1 VRAQV
6 SSPMRGA
13 LIAALAALAL
23 AVAGSPARADDAVD
37 AARAYRAKDYT
48 RAAALYRRVVERGDR
63 SPEALYNLGTALL
76 AADSLRSAAEALE
89 RAASAAKD
97 AEVRHRALFNL
108 GLSHLRAGLRDSGQA
123 AEPALDAA
131 LAAYKKVL
139 LARAG
144 DADAKWNY
152 ELALRKKKEQ
162 SGGGGGGGG
171 GGGQAQQPQPDP
183 AAPQQQPVQRPQG
196 GIGERR
202 ADELLN
208 SAAREERDV
217 QGKKQQQNRPEPPP
231 GGKDW

>member
-1 VRAQV
+1 MKSLTRRRCRA
-6 SSPMRGA
+6 
-13 LIAALAALAL
+13 AALLGVGAAALAL
-23 AVAGSPARADDAVD
+23 AASPARADDAVE
-37 AARAYRAKDYT
+37 AAEAYRAKQYG
-48 RAAALYRRVVERGDR
+48 RAAALYRRVVEAGDR

-76 AADSLRSAAEALE
+76 AADSLRAAGEALE
-89 RAASAAKD
+89 RAASVSKD

-108 GLSHLRAGLRDSGQA
+108 GLSHLRAGLRDSGQS

-139 LARAG
+139 LARAD

-171 GGGQAQQPQPDP
+171 GGGQAPAPQPDP
-183 AAPQQQPVQRPQG
+183 TAPQQQPVQRPQG

>member
-1 VRAQV
+1 
-6 SSPMRGA
+6 MTRGR
-13 LIAALAALAL
+13 LLLGVLVALAIPF
-23 AVAGSPARADDAVD
+23 VGARADDAVD
-37 AARAYRAKDYT
+37 AAKAYSAKQYA
-48 RAAALYRRVVERGDR
+48 RAAALYRRVVAGGDR

-76 AADSLRSAAEALE
+76 AADSLQSAAEALE
-89 RAASAAKD
+89 RAASASKD
-97 AEVRHRALFNL
+97 ADVRYRALFNL

-131 LAAYKKVL
+131 LAAYRKL
-139 LARAG
+139 LLGRAG

-171 GGGQAQQPQPDP
+171 GGGQNPAPQPDP
-183 AAPQQQPVQRPQG
+183 AAPQQAPVQRPQG

>member
-1 VRAQV
+1 MTRRRVRA
-6 SSPMRGA
+6 A
-13 LIAALAALAL
+13 LLVALAL
-23 AVAGSPARADDAVD
+23 PLAAAHADDAVD
-37 AARAYRAKDYT
+37 AARAFRARQYA

-89 RAASAAKD
+89 RAASASKD
-97 AEVRHRALFNL
+97 ADVRYRALFNL

-131 LAAYKKVL
+131 LATYKKVL
-139 LARAG
+139 LARAD

-171 GGGQAQQPQPDP
+171 GGQSPAPQPDP
-183 AAPQQQPVQRPQG
+183 SAPQQSPAQRPQG

>member
-1 VRAQV
+1 
-6 SSPMRGA
+6 
-13 LIAALAALAL
+13 
-23 AVAGSPARADDAVD
+23 
-37 AARAYRAKDYT
+37 
-48 RAAALYRRVVERGDR
+48 VEKGDR

-76 AADSLRSAAEALE
+76 AADSLKSAAEALE
-89 RAASAAKD
+89 RAASESKD
-97 AEVRHRALFNL
+97 ADVRYRSLFNL

-123 AEPALDAA
+123 AEPSLDAA

-144 DADAKWNY
+144 DVDAKWNY
-152 ELALRKKKEQ
+152 ELALREKKKK

-171 GGGQAQQPQPDP
+171 GGGESPSPKPDP
-183 AAPQQQPVQRPQG
+183 SAPQQAPVQRPQG